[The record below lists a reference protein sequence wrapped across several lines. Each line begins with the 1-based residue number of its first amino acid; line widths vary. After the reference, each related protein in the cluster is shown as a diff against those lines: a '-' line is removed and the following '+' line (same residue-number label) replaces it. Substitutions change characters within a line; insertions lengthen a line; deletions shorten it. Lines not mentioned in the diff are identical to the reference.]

1 MVPVPYRKWSFM
13 RGSKC
18 RALTGKSL
26 LFWISGCLWEEFAY
40 EKWSHME
47 VKLYTKKPMNIHNT
61 CGSQKHKY
69 IYSIQ

>member
-1 MVPVPYRKWSFM
+1 M

-26 LFWISGCLWEEFAY
+26 LFRISGCLWEVFAY

-47 VKLYTKKPMNIHNT
+47 VELYTKKPNEHT
-61 CGSQKHKY
+61 
-69 IYSIQ
+69 

>member
-1 MVPVPYRKWSFM
+1 M

-26 LFWISGCLWEEFAY
+26 LFWISGCLWEVFAY

-47 VKLYTKKPMNIHNT
+47 VKLYTKKPLNIHNT
-61 CGSQKHKY
+61 CGSQKQK
-69 IYSIQ
+69 

>member
-1 MVPVPYRKWSFM
+1 M

-26 LFWISGCLWEEFAY
+26 LFWISGCLWEVFAY

-47 VKLYTKKPMNIHNT
+47 VKLYTKKLMNIHKT
-61 CGSQKHKY
+61 CGTQKHKY